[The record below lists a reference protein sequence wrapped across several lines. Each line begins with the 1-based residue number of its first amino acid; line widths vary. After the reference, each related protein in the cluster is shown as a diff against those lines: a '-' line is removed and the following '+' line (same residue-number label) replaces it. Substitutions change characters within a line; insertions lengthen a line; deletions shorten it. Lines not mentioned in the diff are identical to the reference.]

1 MIYGEKR
8 FTMKCVVTLF
18 KTTKNLNLQTA
29 KTVSQRNAKFFKIKR
44 YYKALLI
51 NWCKIFLQPIYIDV
65 VTHFLNTHKQD
76 GYYLLQ

>member
-29 KTVSQRNAKFFKIKR
+29 KTVSQRNAKFFKIK
-44 YYKALLI
+44 
-51 NWCKIFLQPIYIDV
+51 
-65 VTHFLNTHKQD
+65 
-76 GYYLLQ
+76 